1 MTTVEKRV
9 EARTI
14 AAHEVFNLKM
24 LVRELED
31 RVQIVADRALN
42 FRARVL
48 GVGKPVQETE
58 KVRHLAGYARLEG
71 SINES
76 AYQGWRRAHLALED
90 LRGGM
95 VGRMTSDQDLE
106 IIQDLEILKS
116 QLDGISGQLKKH
128 TTYASQIELELADQ
142 PIN

>member
-1 MTTVEKRV
+1 MTTVETKT
-9 EARTI
+9 EARII
-14 AAHEVFNLKM
+14 AAHEVSNLKM
-24 LVRELED
+24 LVSELEG

-90 LRGGM
+90 LRGVF
-95 VGRMTSDQDLE
+95 VGSDQDLE

-128 TTYASQIELELADQ
+128 TTYASQIELALADQ

>member
-14 AAHEVFNLKM
+14 AAHEVYNLKM

-90 LRGGM
+90 LRGVF
-95 VGRMTSDQDLE
+95 VGSDQDLE

>member
-24 LVRELED
+24 LVRELEG

-90 LRGGM
+90 LRGVF
-95 VGRMTSDQDLE
+95 VGSDQDLE

>member
-9 EARTI
+9 EARII

-90 LRGGM
+90 LRGVF
-95 VGRMTSDQDLE
+95 VGSDQDLE

>member
-76 AYQGWRRAHLALED
+76 AYQGWKRAHSAVND
-90 LRGGM
+90 L
-95 VGRMTSDQDLE
+95 
-106 IIQDLEILKS
+106 
-116 QLDGISGQLKKH
+116 H
-128 TTYASQIELELADQ
+128 AA
-142 PIN
+142 

>member
-76 AYQGWRRAHLALED
+76 AYQGWRRAHLALEA
-90 LRGGM
+90 LRGVF
-95 VGRMTSDQDLE
+95 VGSDQDLE

>member
-1 MTTVEKRV
+1 MTTVETKT
-9 EARTI
+9 EARII
-14 AAHEVFNLKM
+14 AAHEVSNLKM
-24 LVRELED
+24 LVSELEG

-90 LRGGM
+90 LRGVF
-95 VGRMTSDQDLE
+95 VGSDQDLE

>member
-1 MTTVEKRV
+1 MTTVETKT
-9 EARTI
+9 EARII
-14 AAHEVFNLKM
+14 AAHEVSNLKM
-24 LVRELED
+24 LVRELEG

-76 AYQGWRRAHLALED
+76 AYQGWKRAHSAVND
-90 LRGGM
+90 LRAAGAE
-95 VGRMTSDQDLE
+95 DQDLE
-106 IIQDLEILKS
+106 TISRLELVAS
-116 QLDGISGQLKKH
+116 QLTGIAGELKKH

>member
-90 LRGGM
+90 LRGVF
-95 VGRMTSDQDLE
+95 VGSDQDLE

>member
-1 MTTVEKRV
+1 M
-9 EARTI
+9 
-14 AAHEVFNLKM
+14 
-24 LVRELED
+24 
-31 RVQIVADRALN
+31 
-42 FRARVL
+42 L

-76 AYQGWRRAHLALED
+76 AYQGWKRAHSAVND
-90 LRGGM
+90 LRAAGAE
-95 VGRMTSDQDLE
+95 DQDLE
-106 IIQDLEILKS
+106 TISRLELVAS
-116 QLDGISGQLKKH
+116 QLTGIAGELKKH

>member
-1 MTTVEKRV
+1 MTTVETKT

-90 LRGGM
+90 LRGVF
-95 VGRMTSDQDLE
+95 VGSDQDLE

>member
-1 MTTVEKRV
+1 MTTVETKT
-9 EARTI
+9 EARII
-14 AAHEVFNLKM
+14 AAHEVSNLKM
-24 LVRELED
+24 LVRELEG

-90 LRGGM
+90 LRGVF
-95 VGRMTSDQDLE
+95 VGSDQDLE

>member
-31 RVQIVADRALN
+31 RVQIVADRPLN

-90 LRGGM
+90 LRGVF
-95 VGRMTSDQDLE
+95 VGSDQDLE

>member
-14 AAHEVFNLKM
+14 AAHEVFNRKM
-24 LVRELED
+24 LVRALED

-90 LRGGM
+90 LRGVF
-95 VGRMTSDQDLE
+95 VGSDQDLE

>member
-71 SINES
+71 AINES

-90 LRGGM
+90 LRGVF
-95 VGRMTSDQDLE
+95 VGSDQDLE